1 MLIEEERKWFYKL
14 ILFSLIF
21 QPKKIQSLPSLNGI
35 DTTSPTTTTTTFTL
49 LKHLREGFVLVL
61 FLFCFCSRKISS
73 SSFEWLLF
81 VVNVIF
87 LSEAG
92 LVSW

>member
-35 DTTSPTTTTTTFTL
+35 DTTSPTTTTTFTL

-61 FLFCFCSRKISS
+61 FLFCFCSGKISC
-73 SSFEWLLF
+73 SFF
-81 VVNVIF
+81 
-87 LSEAG
+87 
-92 LVSW
+92 